1 MSKESKE
8 SIAPFLKYFDKKF
21 LNLKEII
28 SIGDLAKL
36 PIFAYKF
43 FTKND
48 TKIISKLFDINVIE
62 DLSKLDKEKPF
73 DQFFSLDDATEDPI
87 KQAKIVEKM
96 RKQIDILTEKIP
108 NLETKLKKGIII
120 SDVIARTAKKK
131 EPIKKK
137 DTKIICVGLENAGKT
152 AILSRFGGRLG
163 IQELVKLKPTK
174 KVKRRVV
181 ETKDLT
187 LLIWDF
193 GGQEIYRKMYLKE
206 PEKYFFQTSLVLY
219 VIDVQDPD
227 KFDDS
232 FKYFSQILE
241 IFKIFEEKPYFL
253 IFIHKSDPDLRE
265 TPEFQ
270 LNVGI
275 VKVGINDLFKERYM
289 EYEVFISSIYDLIS
303 SQPKFARF
311 LKDVLR
317 DQQSLTNPTLEKV
330 DGLGKIL
337 DSTLTAVI
345 RLSENIMVEFD
356 GIYKRFEALENQ
368 FKAGLSAPP
377 PEQPKATETDS
388 QSTRTTV
395 LNELKELFQKRKKV
409 NY

>member
-1 MSKESKE
+1 MSEESKE

-21 LNLKEII
+21 LNLKEIK

-73 DQFFSLDDATEDPI
+73 DQFFSLDATEDPI

-96 RKQIDILTEKIP
+96 RKQIDILTKKIP
-108 NLETKLKKGIII
+108 NLEIKLKKGIII
-120 SDVIARTAKKK
+120 SDVIVRTAKKK
-131 EPIKKK
+131 VPIKKK
-137 DTKIICVGLENAGKT
+137 ETKIICVGLENAGKT

-163 IQELVKLKPTK
+163 IQELIKLKPTK

-206 PEKYFFQTSLVLY
+206 PEKYFFQTQLVLY

-232 FKYFSQILE
+232 FEYFSQILE

-270 LNVGI
+270 LNVEI
-275 VKVGINDLFKERYM
+275 AKVGINDLFKERYM
-289 EYEVFISSIYDLIS
+289 EYEVFTSSIYDLIS

-311 LKDVLR
+311 LKEVLR

-330 DGLGKIL
+330 EGLGKIL

-356 GIYKRFEALENQ
+356 GIYRRFEALENQ
-368 FKAGLSAPP
+368 FKASLSAPP
-377 PEQPKATETDS
+377 PKQPKATETDS
-388 QSTRTTV
+388 QSTRATV
-395 LNELKELFQKRKKV
+395 LNELKELFQKRKKI

>member
-21 LNLKEII
+21 LNLKEIK

-73 DQFFSLDDATEDPI
+73 DQFFSLDATEDPI

-96 RKQIDILTEKIP
+96 RKQIDILTKKIP
-108 NLETKLKKGIII
+108 NLDIKLKKGIII
-120 SDVIARTAKKK
+120 SDVIVRTAKKK
-131 EPIKKK
+131 VPIKKK
-137 DTKIICVGLENAGKT
+137 ETKIICVGLENAGKT

-163 IQELVKLKPTK
+163 IQELIKLKPTK

-206 PEKYFFQTSLVLY
+206 PEKYFFQTQLVLY

-232 FKYFSQILE
+232 FEYFSQILE

-270 LNVGI
+270 LNVEI
-275 VKVGINDLFKERYM
+275 AKVGINDLFKERYM
-289 EYEVFISSIYDLIS
+289 EYEVFTSSIYDLIS

-345 RLSENIMVEFD
+345 RLSENVMVEFD

>member
-1 MSKESKE
+1 MSKVSKE

-21 LNLKEII
+21 LNLKEIK

-73 DQFFSLDDATEDPI
+73 DQFFSLDATEDPI

-137 DTKIICVGLENAGKT
+137 ETKIICVGLENAGKT

-163 IQELVKLKPTK
+163 IQELSKLKPTK

-206 PEKYFFQTSLVLY
+206 PEKYFFQTHLVLY
-219 VIDVQDPD
+219 VIDVQDPN
-227 KFDDS
+227 KFDES
-232 FKYFSQILE
+232 FEYFSQILE

-270 LNVGI
+270 LNVEI
-275 VKVGINDLFKERYM
+275 AKVGINDLFKERYM
-289 EYEVFISSIYDLIS
+289 EFEVFTSSIYDLIS
-303 SQPKFARF
+303 SEPKFARF

-330 DGLGKIL
+330 EGLGKIL

>member
-8 SIAPFLKYFDKKF
+8 SIVPFLKYFDKNF
-21 LNLKEII
+21 LNLKEIK

-36 PIFAYKF
+36 PIFTYKF

-73 DQFFSLDDATEDPI
+73 DQLFSLDATEDPI

-120 SDVIARTAKKK
+120 SDVIVRTAKKK
-131 EPIKKK
+131 QPIKKK
-137 DTKIICVGLENAGKT
+137 ETKIICVGLENAGKT

-163 IQELVKLKPTK
+163 IQELSKLKPTK
-174 KVKRRVV
+174 KVKRRIV

-206 PEKYFFQTSLVLY
+206 PEKYFMQTQLVLY
-219 VIDVQDPD
+219 VIDVQDAD
-227 KFDDS
+227 KFDES

-241 IFKIFEEKPYFL
+241 ILNTFEEQPY
-253 IFIHKSDPDLRE
+253 IIVFIHKSDPDLRE

-270 LNVGI
+270 LNVEMATI
-275 VKVGINDLFKERYM
+275 GINDLLKERNLEFDVYT
-289 EYEVFISSIYDLIS
+289 SSIYDLVS
-303 SQPKFARF
+303 SQPEFAKF

-317 DQQSLTNPTLEKV
+317 DQQSLTDPTLEKV
-330 DGLGKIL
+330 EGLGKIL

-345 RLSENIMVEFD
+345 RLSENVMVEFD
-356 GIYKRFEALENQ
+356 RINQRLDVLENRFQ
-368 FKAGLSAPP
+368 EGMTTPE
-377 PEQPKATETDS
+377 PEQPIATENDS

>member
-21 LNLKEII
+21 LNLKEIK

-73 DQFFSLDDATEDPI
+73 DQFFSLDATEDPI

-120 SDVIARTAKKK
+120 SDVIVRTAKKK
-131 EPIKKK
+131 VPIKKK
-137 DTKIICVGLENAGKT
+137 ETKIICVGLENAGKT

-163 IQELVKLKPTK
+163 IQELNKLKPTK

-206 PEKYFFQTSLVLY
+206 PEKYFFQTQLVLY

-227 KFDDS
+227 KFDES
-232 FKYFSQILE
+232 FEYFSQILE

-270 LNVGI
+270 LNVEI
-275 VKVGINDLFKERYM
+275 AKVGINDLFKERYM
-289 EYEVFISSIYDLIS
+289 EYEVFTSSIYDLIS

-330 DGLGKIL
+330 EGLGKIL

-345 RLSENIMVEFD
+345 RLSENVMVEFD